1 MVRFARDNKT
11 EEYMKELL
19 LESIPEGKENGVS
32 CKHLAFRLGCD
43 KRTIVKLV
51 QKLRDD
57 GYPICSTTYDGYWIA
72 IDVEDI
78 DRTIKALS
86 VRVTSLNDTIDSL
99 KEARRLLVLRKE

>member
-1 MVRFARDNKT
+1 MVKFVRDNNT

-19 LESIPEGKENGVS
+19 LQSIPEGKHNSVS

-43 KRTIVKLV
+43 KRTVVKLV

-57 GYPICSTTYDGYWIA
+57 GHPICSTTYDGYWIA

-78 DRTIKALS
+78 DRTVKALR
-86 VRVTSLNDTIDSL
+86 VRVTSLTDTIDSL
-99 KEARRLLVLRKE
+99 MEARRLLLRKE